1 MLTSAEIISLVMD
14 KYRVESKAE
23 NFALFIVRDNGEQK
37 KLAPDDYPLLT
48 RVLIGPHEDVA
59 RLFLMDAEVAHEIRW
74 DEIVDL
80 NMRMSVKFDSSF
92 LLFQPFS
99 YTVPKSLS
107 FSTSPFPSAVP
118 SSSDIT
124 RRKSANCLK
133 YAKSELNAHPI
144 ANLQIEWN

>member
-1 MLTSAEIISLVMD
+1 MSVYATSMLTSAEIISLVMD

-74 DEIVDL
+74 DEL
-80 NMRMSVKFDSSF
+80 CGFKH
-92 LLFQPFS
+92 
-99 YTVPKSLS
+99 
-107 FSTSPFPSAVP
+107 
-118 SSSDIT
+118 
-124 RRKSANCLK
+124 ANVC
-133 YAKSELNAHPI
+133 EI
-144 ANLQIEWN
+144 